1 MSHPGYLRLVVTA
14 LAVMLAG
21 CASSL
26 PLPDGTYANA
36 QGAGTLIVKG
46 DRVEVRIPA
55 EGRSPYEYGILGYD
69 LYRDGTIR
77 FMGSSNSSYYLF
89 VVIDY
94 QWRWTGTAIE
104 RKDQRDGRLVTYA
117 PVP

>member
-1 MSHPGYLRLVVTA
+1 MTRANYLGFTAAVVA
-14 LAVMLAG
+14 AMLAG
-21 CASSL
+21 CEATL

-55 EGRSPYEYGILGYD
+55 EGRSPYDSAVLGYD
-69 LYRDGTIR
+69 LYRDGVIR
-77 FMGSSNSSYYLF
+77 FIGSSNSSYYLF
-89 VVIDY
+89 VVIDNE
-94 QWRWTGTAIE
+94 WRWTGTAIE
-104 RKDQRDGRLVTYA
+104 RKDRRDGTLVTYT